1 MTTTDTIATVVGGIA
16 TVGIAIAAWQLWL
29 AQRQAVTSF
38 EDSVAREYRELAA
51 TLPTK
56 ALLGEALTDEE
67 HKDHFDEFYRYF
79 DLSNEQASLH
89 KRKRIKRATWR
100 FWHDGIA
107 SNLKRPAFKRAWRE
121 VCSRSDGDFSELRDY
136 FPPDSDQ
143 NSGDAQATCH
153 CAK

>member
-1 MTTTDTIATVVGGIA
+1 MTTADTIAAVAGGIT
-16 TVGIAIAAWQLWL
+16 TVGIAVAAWQLWL
-29 AQRQAVTSF
+29 AQRQAVTTF

-56 ALLGEALTDEE
+56 AFLGEALTDDE

-89 KRKRIKRATWR
+89 NRKRIKASTWR

-107 SNLKRPAFKRAWRE
+107 SNLKRPAFKRAWSE
-121 VCSRSDGDFSELRDY
+121 VCSRSGGDFSELRAL
-136 FPPDSDQ
+136 FPPD
-143 NSGDAQATCH
+143 
-153 CAK
+153 